1 MSFEFNPVQARPVR
15 PDVHFTPPAGWIND
29 PNGLVY
35 FDGEY
40 HLFYQYHPQAL
51 VWGPM
56 HWGHAVS
63 RDLIHWQHLDTALF
77 PDQDGMCFS
86 GSAIVDRHDV
96 SGLFDGKPG
105 LLAFYTVHRVLDKAT
120 DDYVQEQC
128 IAYSTDKGRSWQKYR
143 ANPVIAT
150 PGFRDFR
157 DPKVIWH
164 AASQHWIMALAC
176 GQSIRFYRS
185 VNLLDWSLCS
195 EFGAGHGAHTEG
207 PWECPDLFELPLA
220 GGDDSRWVLVVGVGA
235 GKDDW
240 GSFTQYFVG
249 DFDGLEFHNANAP
262 QQVLLMDQSRDF
274 YAVQSWSD
282 VADGRRLAIAWLNNW
297 LYANQVPS
305 GDWRGSMTL
314 PRELRLE
321 DDGQGVRLKQAF
333 VSELDGVLG
342 TRAPAITQ
350 HRLGAGEQIRVE
362 GDAGPAFGRLS
373 LVLQDQAEVELY
385 LQQDAYPDLVLSH
398 VDGKLGV
405 VHRREGQNGE
415 PSFDRF
421 FPHDFRLTAGEGMQ
435 LSLEWLCDHGSLEV
449 LLQQGSISLTSLSL
463 GSDGGCAPVVAVTQG
478 QCLLES
484 LEHVLLSKGHMT
496 ADDRTARKMPSGDPD
511 GLQALA

>member
-1 MSFEFNPVQARPVR
+1 M
-15 PDVHFTPPAGWIND
+15 ND

-40 HLFYQYHPQAL
+40 HLFYQYYPNAL

-63 RDLIHWQHLDTALF
+63 RNLMHWEHLDTALF

-86 GSAIVDRHDV
+86 GSAIVDSQDA
-96 SGLFDGKPG
+96 SGLFNGKPG
-105 LLAFYTVHRVLDKAT
+105 LLAFYTVHRVLDEASN
-120 DDYVQEQC
+120 DYVQQQC
-128 IAYSTDKGRSWQKYR
+128 IAYSTDKGRSWHKYA

-164 AASQHWIMALAC
+164 GPSQHWIMALAC

-195 EFGAGHGAHTEG
+195 EFGAGQGAHTEG
-207 PWECPDLFELPLA
+207 PWECPDLFELPLD
-220 GGDDSRWVLVVGVGA
+220 GGEGSRWVLVVGVGA
-235 GKDDW
+235 GEDDW

-249 DFDGLEFHNANAP
+249 DFDGLEFHNKNAP
-262 QQVLLMDQSRDF
+262 DQVLLMDHSRDF

-282 VADGRRLAIAWLNNW
+282 VADGRRLAIAWLSNW

-305 GDWRGSMTL
+305 GGWRGSMTL

-321 DDGQGVRLKQAF
+321 DDGQGARLKQAF
-333 VSELDGVLG
+333 VPELDGVLSA
-342 TRAPAITQ
+342 RAQVMAG
-350 HRLGAGEQIRVE
+350 RMLGAGEHIRVE
-362 GDAGPAFGRLS
+362 GEAGPAFGRMS
-373 LVLQDQAEVELY
+373 LVLQDQAQVELC
-385 LQQDAYPDLVLSH
+385 LQQDTYPDLVLSYA
-398 VDGKLGV
+398 DGQLAV

-415 PSFDRF
+415 ASFDRF
-421 FPHDFRLTAGEGMQ
+421 FPHDFSLAVGEGMH
-435 LSLEWLCDHGSLEV
+435 LSLEWLCDHGSLEI

-463 GSDGGCAPVVAVTQG
+463 GSEGGCAPVVAVTQG

-484 LEHVLLSKGHMT
+484 LEHARLSMGHMT
-496 ADDRTARKMPSGDPD
+496 ADDTTASKLSSGDLD